1 MSVRDF
7 CRVLLVEDD
16 LGDARLVAEMLRD
29 ADTID
34 VALVRHSLLAD
45 AVEPASLDI
54 ADLILLDLTLPDA
67 EGLEGLRRVRTLAP
81 DVPVVVL
88 SGLSDE
94 NIAMQAVQLGAQDYL
109 VKGDV
114 DGTRLTRAIRYAV
127 ERKRAEIRLARLAL
141 HDPLTGLPNRL
152 LLDDRL
158 GHALTRR
165 RTNGQVA
172 LLFIDL
178 DGFKAVNDAH
188 GHAAGDELLVQVA
201 ERLREGLRAG
211 DTVARMGGDEFV
223 VLCEDVAD
231 VEATIALADRIAL
244 RLADPYLLSA
254 GRVEISAAVGVAV
267 AGEEDAPSLLRRADA
282 AMYAAKRSG
291 GSAWR
296 MAEYDVTAVTD

>member
-1 MSVRDF
+1 
-7 CRVLLVEDD
+7 
-16 LGDARLVAEMLRD
+16 ML
-29 ADTID
+29 A
-34 VALVRHSLLAD
+34 S

-54 ADLILLDLTLPDA
+54 ADLVLLDLTLPDSD
-67 EGLEGLRRVRTLAP
+67 GLEGLRRLRTLAP
-81 DVPVVVL
+81 DIPVVVL
-88 SGLSDE
+88 SGRSDDD
-94 NIAMQAVQLGAQDYL
+94 IAMQAVQLGAQDYL

-165 RTNGQVA
+165 RTNGQVV

-188 GHAAGDELLVQVA
+188 GHAVGDEVLVLVA
-201 ERLREGLRAG
+201 DRLREGLRAG
-211 DTVARMGGDEFV
+211 DTVARLGGDEFV
-223 VLCEDVAD
+223 VLCEDVMD
-231 VEATIALADRIAL
+231 IDATVALADRIAM
-244 RLADPYLLSA
+244 RLAEPYAVSA
-254 GRVEISAAVGVAV
+254 GRVDISAAVGVAV

-296 MAEYDVTAVTD
+296 MADMTAIAD